1 MTRRGWTAAGWLL
14 LTVAGCSQPNASP
27 FPAVTPSV
35 ASLSPI
41 SPSPTPSASPATP
54 STSPSPSP
62 TPTVPTT
69 TPPPTP
75 RPTPTPSATT
85 TEPPAVQQFTLDE
98 AAEFDDGL
106 IIEIAGSVADKA
118 KKTDKGAAA
127 TKGQIVI
134 ASVRI
139 ENGTMRTYDAA
150 PVQITATYG
159 KGAAA
164 ELIIDKTD
172 ALQRGFAGNVKPN
185 HESIATLGFA
195 IPHMHLKRVTFV
207 IDPNDDEHDPVSFT
221 GKVRRL

>member
-1 MTRRGWTAAGWLL
+1 MGFHDTPRVDRGRLPAAHGGGLLPAQHLPTAGGDAQRGQRIADQPFADAERQPDDAEREP
-14 LTVAGCSQPNASP
+14 VADSDADS
-27 FPAVTPSV
+27 AV
-35 ASLSPI
+35 
-41 SPSPTPSASPATP
+41 ATP
-54 STSPSPSP
+54 T
-62 TPTVPTT
+62 
-69 TPPPTP
+69 
-75 RPTPTPSATT
+75 PTPTPSATT
-85 TEPPAVQQFTLDE
+85 TEPPAVQRFTLDE

-139 ENGTMRTYDAA
+139 ENGTKHTYDAA

-159 KGAAA
+159 NGTSA
-164 ELIIDKTD
+164 EPIIDKTD
-172 ALQRGFAGNVKPN
+172 ELQRGFAGKIKPN
-185 HESIATLGFA
+185 DESIATVGFA
-195 IPHMHLKRVTFV
+195 VPYTQLKRVTFI